1 MEETISFEAE
11 GYSSFAREQCDSFRL
26 SNYLCDVIIVGKEG
40 ERHPAHR
47 IMLAAA
53 SRYFRAMF
61 DGNFL
66 ESQKPEITISNI
78 DGAVLKHL
86 IEYAYRGK
94 IECRATLHDVQCLY
108 EGAHYLQF
116 DRLLRMCSDW
126 IKLHVNSSNCLSY
139 AIFAHQ
145 YDDSTLR
152 RLCDRISAVNIMKL
166 VDTDDFRLLSVD
178 HVTRLLS
185 HDELG
190 VRVENDVVGILHQWI
205 KHDETSRRH
214 HAENLAT
221 KVIRLPLIDYSNETS
236 SLDILSNINSSSLL
250 SSSCQRRVGCEGV
263 LLIAGESRK
272 YNEDTD
278 KYEFDSRAQTYDAY
292 SDTWTSFPS
301 LEVRRCEPRIATSF
315 GVAYALGG
323 RAIDFEV
330 KDEFKSTRLA
340 VVERYDPERRR
351 WIDDVAS
358 MSTPRSR
365 DEIVCCANRIYGM
378 SLGEATCE
386 VFDPTTGTWTPVAS
400 PGGGERRLRNGYI
413 LSSLAGKIFAIGRE
427 RSSGKFGHMA
437 YDPSENRWLDFCPD
451 DYMRSIHLPCYASI
465 GDRLYIFPA
474 GSLDSR
480 EVVFDGRSEIFFV
493 YDNLLLQR
501 CYGLAGDPDRK
512 RLFFLGRKSNHKPE
526 LALYV
531 GRAEKWDMRAWP
543 SSNFPDMFECAVVD
557 RSLVLNVGV

>member
-53 SRYFRAMF
+53 SPYFRAMF

-78 DGAVLKHL
+78 DDAVLKHL

-116 DRLLRMCSDW
+116 DRLLQMCSDW
-126 IKLHVNSSNCLSY
+126 IKHHVDSSNCLSY
-139 AIFAHQ
+139 ATFAHQ

-190 VRVENDVVGILHQWI
+190 VRDENDVVGILHQWI

-236 SLDILSNINSSSLL
+236 SLDILSNLDSSSSSSS

-263 LLIAGESRK
+263 LLVAIGSRI
-272 YNEDTD
+272 YNEDTN
-278 KYEFDSRAQTYDAY
+278 KYDFDSRAQTYDAY

-301 LEVRRCEPRIATSF
+301 LEVQRCEPRIATSF
-315 GVAYALGG
+315 GVTYALGG

-330 KDEFKSTRLA
+330 AAEYKSSRLA

-365 DEIVCCANRIYGM
+365 DEIVCCADRIYGM
-378 SLGEATCE
+378 SLARDEATCE
-386 VFDPTTGTWTPVAS
+386 VFDSTTGTWTPVAS
-400 PGGGERRLRNGYI
+400 PGGGERRFRSGYF

-427 RSSGKFGHMA
+427 RSSGTFGHMP
-437 YDPSENRWLDFCPD
+437 YDPSENRWLDFRPNI
-451 DYMRSIHLPCYASI
+451 YIKSIGSSSIHYGSI
-465 GDRLYIFPA
+465 DDRLYIFTTR
-474 GSLDSR
+474 SVED
-480 EVVFDGRSEIFFV
+480 VFDGRSESFIG
-493 YDNLLLQR
+493 DNPFHACSLQR
-501 CYGLAGDPDRK
+501 GNRRRTSRSWLCMTDE
-512 RLFFLGRKSNHKPE
+512 RKS
-526 LALYV
+526 
-531 GRAEKWDMRAWP
+531 GT
-543 SSNFPDMFECAVVD
+543 
-557 RSLVLNVGV
+557 